1 MGGGELVEPM
11 VYMKVYNVRGE
22 KLVAICDA
30 ELLGVKLVEKD
41 VVLHVDERFYGGE
54 LVPLSIAIR
63 EASTATILN
72 LVGKNT
78 VQAAIKAGLV
88 HPQAVLRVAG
98 VPHAQTIRFVSQ

>member
-1 MGGGELVEPM
+1 MGDSGELVEPM
-11 VYMKVYNVRGE
+11 VYMKVYKVRGE

-30 ELLGVKLVEKD
+30 ELLGVKLVEKNI
-41 VVLHVDERFYGGE
+41 VLHVDERFYGGQ

-72 LVGKNT
+72 LVGENT

-98 VPHAQTIRFVSQ
+98 VPHAQTVKFIS